1 MHLFQ
6 CLDFELCESYLFLQ
20 KKIIILNL
28 NYNNSFFILGLFK
41 GSIMTLNHT
50 NPNNTF
56 TTKRLSTFTQ
66 HLRQKDDT
74 GNNESKSHSDD
85 PKHNNRD
92 PGKTSPFDKF
102 NEEEEWEK
110 ISEIMESFGSGIA
123 RESVFVNDMENE
135 FRQRLG
141 LAESYDSNTESQTD
155 ESNQNLSP
163 LLKWLKE
170 IQLEYLEEYLQEN
183 GYDDPNFINGLVT
196 NENDLEICGVPE
208 KDRRILLTEIVK
220 LPKPLTFL
228 ESSSINGNININNNN
243 NNYTLPSLED
253 WLNSIQLGEY
263 INVFK

>member
-1 MHLFQ
+1 
-6 CLDFELCESYLFLQ
+6 
-20 KKIIILNL
+20 
-28 NYNNSFFILGLFK
+28 
-41 GSIMTLNHT
+41 MTLNHT

-66 HLRQKDDT
+66 HLKQNDDT
-74 GNNESKSHSDD
+74 GKSESKSHSDNTHD
-85 PKHNNRD
+85 NRD
-92 PGKTSPFDKF
+92 LGKTSPYDKF

-141 LAESYDSNTESQTD
+141 HPENNDTSSNTESQTE
-155 ESNQNLSP
+155 ESDQNLSP
-163 LLKWLKE
+163 LLKWLKDTH
-170 IQLEYLEEYLQEN
+170 LEHLEEYLLEN
-183 GYDDPNFINGLVT
+183 GFDDINFINGLVT
-196 NENDLEICGVPE
+196 NENDLEICGIPE
-208 KDRRILLTEIVK
+208 KDRRILLSEIMK

-228 ESSSINGNININNNN
+228 ESNSINGNMNININNNN
-243 NNYTLPSLED
+243 TLPSLED

>member
-1 MHLFQ
+1 
-6 CLDFELCESYLFLQ
+6 
-20 KKIIILNL
+20 
-28 NYNNSFFILGLFK
+28 
-41 GSIMTLNHT
+41 MTLNHT

-66 HLRQKDDT
+66 HLRQKDGT
-74 GNNESKSHSDD
+74 IQSEIKSHTLNANHD
-85 PKHNNRD
+85 NRD
-92 PGKTSPFDKF
+92 PGSYDKF

-141 LAESYDSNTESQTD
+141 LPEKYDSSTESQTE
-155 ESNQNLSP
+155 ESNLNVSP
-163 LLKWLKE
+163 LMKWLKD
-170 IQLEYLEEYLQEN
+170 IQLEHLEEYLVEN

-196 NENDLEICGVPE
+196 NENDLEICGIPE
-208 KDRRILLTEIVK
+208 KDRRIFLSEIIK
-220 LPKPLTFL
+220 LPKPSTFL
-228 ESSSINGNININNNN
+228 ESYNINGNLKNNNS
-243 NNYTLPSLED
+243 LPSLDD